1 MHFNLFTFRCTPS
14 QNRVFFF
21 FPAHS
26 SASTCS
32 IRLRCFA
39 RTSPSSLSSR
49 ACVSSL
55 LTNHQSLI
63 TGHLSLV
70 TTSPPMLF
78 SRVPFSHSLLLFFA
92 ALIAGLLNAVAG
104 GGSFISFPALLFTG
118 MAPIAANATNTA
130 ALFPGTVASTVA
142 YRNAF
147 TPEARRLLPLL
158 LLTGV
163 VGGFL
168 GARILLSTPQSTFLR
183 LIPWLLLAATL
194 LFLAGPRISAWVR
207 RRAVAGKTSRPLTI
221 AGFFLELL
229 IAIYIGYFGAGVGI
243 LVLSL
248 LALLGMEDI
257 HAMNGV
263 KVLLVSVVNGVAMI
277 TFILAKTIFWPQAL
291 LMIAG
296 SLIGG
301 YAGAH
306 YAQKKNP
313 VAALYSRA

>member
-1 MHFNLFTFRCTPS
+1 
-14 QNRVFFF
+14 
-21 FPAHS
+21 
-26 SASTCS
+26 
-32 IRLRCFA
+32 
-39 RTSPSSLSSR
+39 
-49 ACVSSL
+49 
-55 LTNHQSLI
+55 
-63 TGHLSLV
+63 
-70 TTSPPMLF
+70 MLF
-78 SRVPFSHSLLLFFA
+78 FRVHFSHPVFLFLA

-104 GGSFISFPALLFTG
+104 GGSFISFPALLFSG

-142 YRNAF
+142 YRHAF

-158 LLTGV
+158 LVTGII
-163 VGGFL
+163 GGVI
-168 GARILLSTPQSTFLR
+168 GARILLGTPQSTFLH
-183 LIPWLLLAATL
+183 LIPWLLLAATV

-207 RRAVAGKTSRPLTI
+207 QRAAAGKTSRPLNI
-221 AGFFLELL
+221 AGIFLELL

-277 TFILAKTIFWPQAL
+277 TFIFAKMIFWPQAV
-291 LMIAG
+291 LMILG
-296 SLIGG
+296 SLTGG

-306 YAQKKNP
+306 YAQKMNQQH
-313 VAALYSRA
+313 VRWIVIAVGLSMSIYFFVRY

>member
-1 MHFNLFTFRCTPS
+1 
-14 QNRVFFF
+14 
-21 FPAHS
+21 
-26 SASTCS
+26 
-32 IRLRCFA
+32 
-39 RTSPSSLSSR
+39 
-49 ACVSSL
+49 
-55 LTNHQSLI
+55 
-63 TGHLSLV
+63 
-70 TTSPPMLF
+70 MLF
-78 SRVPFSHSLLLFFA
+78 SRVHFSQPLFLFFA

-118 MAPIAANATNTA
+118 MAPIPANATNTA
-130 ALFPGTVASTVA
+130 ALFPGTIASTVA

-158 LLTGV
+158 LVTGV
-163 VGGFL
+163 VGGVL
-168 GARILLSTPQSTFLR
+168 GARILLITPQATFLH

-207 RRAVAGKTSRPLTI
+207 RRAAQGKTSRPLTI

-229 IAIYIGYFGAGVGI
+229 ISIYIGYFGAGVGI

-263 KVLLVSVVNGVAMI
+263 KTLLVSVVNGVAMI
-277 TFILAKTIFWPQAL
+277 TFIFAKIIVWPQAII
-291 LMIAG
+291 MIVG

-306 YAQKKNP
+306 YAQKMSP
-313 VAALYSRA
+313 RHVRWIVIAVGFGMSAYFFVRY

>member
-1 MHFNLFTFRCTPS
+1 
-14 QNRVFFF
+14 
-21 FPAHS
+21 
-26 SASTCS
+26 
-32 IRLRCFA
+32 
-39 RTSPSSLSSR
+39 
-49 ACVSSL
+49 
-55 LTNHQSLI
+55 
-63 TGHLSLV
+63 
-70 TTSPPMLF
+70 
-78 SRVPFSHSLLLFFA
+78 VPFSHSLLLFFA

-104 GGSFISFPALLFTG
+104 GGSFISFPALVFTG

-130 ALFPGTVASTVA
+130 ALFPGTVA

-158 LLTGV
+158 LLTGI

-168 GARILLSTPQSTFLR
+168 GARILLSTPQSTFLH
-183 LIPWLLLAATL
+183 LIPWLLLVATL
-194 LFLAGPRISAWVR
+194 LFLAGPRISAWAR
-207 RRAVAGKTSRPLTI
+207 RRVTAGKTSRPLTI

-229 IAIYIGYFGAGVGI
+229 ISIYIGYFGAGVGI

-263 KVLLVSVVNGVAMI
+263 KVLLVSAVNGVVMI
-277 TFILAKTIFWPQAL
+277 TFIFAKTIFWPQAL
-291 LMIAG
+291 LMIVA

-306 YAQKKNP
+306 YAQKMNP
-313 VAALYSRA
+313 QHVRWIVVAVGVAMSTYFFIRY